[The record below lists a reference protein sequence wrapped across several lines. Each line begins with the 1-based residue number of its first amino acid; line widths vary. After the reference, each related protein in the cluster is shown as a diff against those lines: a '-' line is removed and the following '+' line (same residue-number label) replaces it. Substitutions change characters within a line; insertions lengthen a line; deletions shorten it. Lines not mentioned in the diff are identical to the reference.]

1 MPTCKFCAVPR
12 DLSGPR
18 GLPLSCV
25 SEARSVTSFIKQ
37 ALGEEFALM
46 DFCKIEG
53 ILGVAE
59 IKMLAF

>member
-1 MPTCKFCAVPR
+1 M
-12 DLSGPR
+12 
-18 GLPLSCV
+18 SCV

-46 DFCKIEG
+46 DFCKIGG